1 MPDVQEHRW
10 AALEAEW
17 LDVLESEA
25 TAVAKRLVDAPGG
38 IAGWTTAL
46 DRMCAEQDA
55 LLRGGQWVG
64 GPDDV
69 LSILGRSRHETYHSA
84 LLAWLLD
91 PQARHGFGAGFLAGV
106 LRHCVPEAVFL
117 DLERARSDVEV
128 TRGDTRADI
137 VVFGPQFTLVIENK
151 VNAGEQHRQCDR
163 LHARFQEEVGALFL
177 FLSPTGR
184 APETATGAAAEAF
197 QSMRYA
203 EIATLL
209 GGALRLPEGK
219 DSTRRGRET
228 ASNYLAT
235 LEKEFR

>member
-1 MPDVQEHRW
+1 MLDVQEPRW

-17 LDVLESEA
+17 RDVLASEA
-25 TAVAKRLVDAPGG
+25 TAIAARLADGPGTIVAWTAEL
-38 IAGWTTAL
+38 AGM
-46 DRMCAEQDA
+46 RAEQDE
-55 LLRGGQWVG
+55 LLRAGHWIG

-91 PQARHGFGAGFLAGV
+91 PQARHGFGAAFLEGV
-106 LRHCVPEAVFL
+106 LRHCAPEATFP
-117 DLERARSDVEV
+117 DLQRARSDVEV

-137 VVFGPQFTLVIENK
+137 VVFGSQFTLIIENK
-151 VNAGEQHRQCDR
+151 VNAGEQARQCDR
-163 LHARFQEEVGALFL
+163 LHARFQEEPGALFL

-197 QSMRYA
+197 KSIRYA
-203 EIATLL
+203 EIAVLL
-209 GGALRLPEGK
+209 GKALNHPEGK
-219 DSTRRGRET
+219 GSTRHGRET

-235 LEKEFR
+235 VEKEFR